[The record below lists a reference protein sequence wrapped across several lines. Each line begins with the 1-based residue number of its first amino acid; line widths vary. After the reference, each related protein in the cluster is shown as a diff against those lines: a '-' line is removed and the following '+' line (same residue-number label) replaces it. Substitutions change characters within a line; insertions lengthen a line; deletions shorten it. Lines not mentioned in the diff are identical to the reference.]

1 MQLDVLNVD
10 AVARM
15 LGCAI
20 TTVEERARTGDLPGL
35 KFGDG
40 GWVFP
45 ASALAMR
52 LQELAL
58 AEAAARRQPSRAVGV
73 FKCTPVPKATKKA
86 PPTLPTA

>member
-1 MQLDVLNVD
+1 MIQLNVLKAD
-10 AVARM
+10 AVASM
-15 LGCAI
+15 LGCAV
-20 TTVEERARTGDLPGL
+20 TTVEERARSGDLPGL

-58 AEAAARRQPSRAVGV
+58 AEASARRAPTHAPAVHRSSATRN
-73 FKCTPVPKATKKA
+73 KRTP
-86 PPTLPTA
+86 PPLPNF